1 MDGKTLKSARVQA
14 RMTQAKAAARMGVS
28 QPYLSMLE
36 KGERAFTDD
45 LARVAAKLFGLSPA
59 VLPLPPASNLA
70 VKVDPDFMARQLSGL
85 GYPGYAHLRPV
96 KANPAAVV
104 LQALLQDDLGVRL
117 SDALPWV
124 LLVHH
129 DLDWEWL
136 VSSAKQFDA
145 QNRLGFLVGMALE
158 LAEQR
163 KFHPDAASALRPVL
177 AVLERSRLA
186 REDTLC
192 EESMTNSERAWLR
205 ESRSNLARH
214 WNLLCA
220 MMPEDL
226 TYVSER
232 QAA

>member
-1 MDGKTLKSARVQA
+1 
-14 RMTQAKAAARMGVS
+14 MTQAKAAARMGVS
-28 QPYLSMLE
+28 QPYFSMLE

-45 LARVAAKLFGLSPA
+45 LARAAAKLFGLSPA
-59 VLPLPPASNLA
+59 ALPLPQASKLA
-70 VKVDPDFMARQLSGL
+70 AKVDPDLLARHLSGL

-124 LLVHH
+124 LLIHH
-129 DLDWEWL
+129 DLDWKWL
-136 VSSAKQFDA
+136 VSNARQFDA

-158 LAEQR
+158 LADQR
-163 KFHPDAASALRPVL
+163 KFQPDAACELRPVL
-177 AVLERSRLA
+177 TVLERSRLA
-186 REDTLC
+186 GEGTLC
-192 EESMTNSERAWLR
+192 EESMTKSERAWLR
-205 ESRSNLARH
+205 ENRSDLARY

-220 MMPEDL
+220 MTPEDL

>member
-1 MDGKTLKSARVQA
+1 
-14 RMTQAKAAARMGVS
+14 MTQAEAAARMGVS
-28 QPYLSMLE
+28 QPYFSMLE

-45 LARVAAKLFGLSPA
+45 LARAAAKLFGLSPTA
-59 VLPLPPASNLA
+59 LPLPQASNLA
-70 VKVDPDFMARQLSGL
+70 AKVDPDFMARQLSGL
-85 GYPGYAHLRPV
+85 GYPGYAHRRPV

-129 DLDWEWL
+129 DLDWKWL
-136 VSSAKQFDA
+136 VTHAKQFDA

-158 LAEQR
+158 LADQR
-163 KFHPDAASALRPVL
+163 KFQPDAARDLRPVL
-177 AVLERSRLA
+177 AALERSRLA
-186 REDTLC
+186 GEGTLC
-192 EESMTNSERAWLR
+192 EESMTQSERAWLHQN
-205 ESRSNLARH
+205 RSNLSRH

-220 MMPEDL
+220 MTPEDL
-226 TYVSER
+226 PYAGER

>member
-1 MDGKTLKSARVQA
+1 MDGKTVKSARVQA

-28 QPYLSMLE
+28 QPYFSMLE

-45 LARVAAKLFGLSPA
+45 LARAAAKLFGLSPA
-59 VLPLPPASNLA
+59 ALPLPPASNLA

-129 DLDWEWL
+129 DLDWRWL
-136 VSSAKQFDA
+136 VSNAKQFDA
-145 QNRLGFLVGMALE
+145 QSRLGFLVGMALE
-158 LAEQR
+158 LADQH
-163 KFHPDAASALRPVL
+163 KFRVDAASELRPVL
-177 AVLERSRLA
+177 AALERSRLA
-186 REDTLC
+186 GENTLC
-192 EESMTNSERAWLR
+192 EESMTKSERAWLR
-205 ESRSNLARH
+205 ENCSALARH

-220 MMPEDL
+220 MTPEDL